1 MARIHHMARTHPLR
15 RGAFFS
21 TRRFLLCVGAALAGM
36 CFLCAGPARA
46 ITINLTPVDLGN
58 NPNVDLDG
66 TGLDAIMDYVAGVYH
81 DIIEDTN
88 TLELTY
94 SWDSNLTSFAG
105 QHQFGTELNGKEV
118 TANIRFNPARSW
130 FVDPTPADDSEYTMS
145 QVLYN
150 FGPNALSVTQK
161 ANRFSGTVTDVF
173 EAGYN
178 GPAVPGGDADGLLD
192 LVTLAFQE
200 IGHALGMS
208 SSFSGT
214 LIEVA
219 DLNGN
224 LPGGVFSENDF
235 DYDVN
240 PVFVRNDV
248 MALLPRGT
256 TSGDGI
262 AHLNGNDA
270 AMSSLGSD
278 RRVKASAA
286 DIFAL
291 AAGSNWTSIDLPR
304 QDFLGG
310 GTWNTPGNWMGN
322 QTPGAADDAYVR
334 LGDSIGL
341 SANDVVGSLTVDNNS
356 FVVTLA
362 NKLDVVKTATIQSTS
377 TINRSQIWV
386 TTGGELEADD
396 LVINSGGDLKLEN
409 GLADVNTL
417 TLNDDAT
424 LFGRGTVDVA
434 TSLNNNGSIEAT
446 TGLTLTLTT
455 ASVFGIWDLDG
466 TSGNGVVRAVS
477 GDLVVQ
483 GGLSDAF
490 DGIMVIGANHYADF
504 DTAWTL
510 GSGGRLE
517 LIGNATDPADMR
529 GSTLTVLG
537 DLQVSDRGLISAP
550 VTFGS
555 TADVSI
561 LGPDGRLSLTGPT
574 TLLSGGSYTGREIQ
588 FDNTV
593 NVNGNVTLS
602 TTIADLDGNNGSTT
616 INVNNGTFSVN
627 TSFLDDNNN
636 FFDGTINVIF
646 GAKFAPDVD
655 GTSWNLRGT
664 LNLGGVDGFLTLP
677 LAGDDVNV
685 LNTGTISVDGP
696 VRIEAVV
703 HLNGGSIQTADAL
716 TDVIL
721 STASNTISGGSVDG
735 PGQLSASS
743 GVELRGFG
751 TINTSIGFGGTSML
765 IAENGTLSI
774 NGTLTDVG
782 TLGTNGPASVL
793 EVNSFWNTNA
803 ADQVVLNQGQLTGG
817 TVTNGGTITG
827 RGLIAAAGLRNN
839 GTLSANGGGLFI
851 DVTSVLLLDL
861 DGTNN
866 AGVIEAVNGSVQVD
880 NDFAAIQSFNG
891 TLTVGTGQE
900 YRMLFDGLDNTGQV
914 TLTGGTYVAPLFQQ
928 SGNMTVQTSP
938 SVLESSSIFNPASVT
953 LIHANL
959 RLVGTT
965 VVEAG
970 AAVSGAATLINTAGS
985 HLQLKNGALL
995 GVDLQNDGSMEVG
1008 DSAGI
1013 ADVRGIVTLSSTSA
1027 VIEELEGTALGAYDR
1042 LEITESAALDGSL
1055 RVVFGRA
1062 FVPMVGDFF
1071 DIIEADLGVS
1081 GAFSSVLFPAIPNA
1095 GMGIQY
1101 NPTTA
1106 RLLVGLIGDLNFDGF
1121 VGIED
1126 LNIVLGGWNGNV
1138 NAGVWGLGD
1147 PSGDGF
1153 VGIEDLNTVLG
1164 NWNAGIPPAAQ
1175 ASGTVPE
1182 PGTLSLLALSSAIV
1196 CRRRRVRCGC
1206 RV

>member
-1 MARIHHMARTHPLR
+1 MSSQFITSRP
-15 RGAFFS
+15 FS
-21 TRRFLLCVGAALAGM
+21 KTSGLLAALCLALSSPSTWG
-36 CFLCAGPARA
+36 
-46 ITINLTPVDLGN
+46 ITIDLTPIDLGD
-58 NPNVDLDG
+58 NPNVDMDG
-66 TGLDAIMDYVAGVYH
+66 SGLDAVMNYVASVYE
-81 DIIEDTN
+81 DIIEDTH
-88 TLELTY
+88 TLTLTY
-94 SWDSNLTSFAG
+94 SWDSALSSFAG
-105 QHQFGTELNGKEV
+105 QHQFGTEVNGREV

-130 FVDPTPADDSEYTMS
+130 FVDPTPADDSEFTMS

-150 FGPNALSVTQK
+150 FGPNALSPTQK

-178 GPAVPGGDADGLLD
+178 GPAVPLGAADGLLD
-192 LVTLAFQE
+192 LVTVAFQE
-200 IGHALGMS
+200 VGHALGMS

-224 LPGGVFSENDF
+224 LPMGVMSENDF

-262 AHLNGNDA
+262 AHLNSNDA
-270 AMSSLGSD
+270 VMSSLGSD
-278 RRVKASAA
+278 RRVKPSAA
-286 DIFAL
+286 DIFAQ

-310 GTWNTPGNWMGN
+310 GSWNTPGNWMGN

-341 SANDVVGSLTVDNNS
+341 SASDFVGSLTVDNNS

-362 NKLDVVKTATIQSTS
+362 NKLTVIKTTTIQSTS

-386 TTGGELEADD
+386 TTGGELEADA

-409 GLADVNTL
+409 GLLDVNTL
-417 TLNDDAT
+417 TINDQGT
-424 LFGRGTVDVA
+424 VFGRGTVDVA
-434 TSLNNNGSIEAT
+434 NSMTNNGTIEAS
-446 TGLTLTLTT
+446 TGLTLTLAT

-466 TSGNGVVRAVS
+466 TTGNGVVHAIS

-490 DGIMVIGANHYADF
+490 DGVMVIGANHFADF

-510 GSGGRLE
+510 GAGGRVE
-517 LIGNATDPADMR
+517 FIGNATNAADLR
-529 GSTLTVLG
+529 GSTATVLG

-555 TADVSI
+555 TANVSI

-574 TLLSGGSYTGREIQ
+574 TLQAGGSYTGLEIQ

-602 TTIADLDGNNGSTT
+602 TTIADLDGNNGNTT

-627 TSFLDDNNN
+627 TSFLDDSNN

-664 LNLGGVDGFLTLP
+664 LGLGGVDGFLTLP

-685 LNTGTISVDGP
+685 LAAGVIDVDGP
-696 VRIEAVV
+696 VKIEATV

-716 TDVIL
+716 TDVVL
-721 STASNTISGGSVDG
+721 STASNTISGGSVNG
-735 PGQLSASS
+735 PGKLSASS

-751 TINTSIGFGGTSML
+751 SINTAIGFGGTSML

-774 NGTLTDVG
+774 NGTLVDVG
-782 TLGTNGPASVL
+782 TLGTNGPSSVL

-803 ADQVVLNQGQLTGG
+803 ADQVGLNQGQLTGG
-817 TVTNGGTITG
+817 VITNGGTITG
-827 RGLIAAAGLRNN
+827 QGFIGPAGVRNN
-839 GTLSANGGGLFI
+839 GTISANGGGLFI
-851 DVTSVLLLDL
+851 EVTNVLLLDL
-861 DGTNN
+861 DGTND
-866 AGVIEAVNGSVQVD
+866 AGVIEAVNGSVQVN
-880 NDFAAIQSFNG
+880 NDFAAIQTFNG

-914 TLTGGTYVAPLFQQ
+914 TLTGGTYAAPLFEQ

-938 SVLESSSIFNPASVT
+938 SVLDSSSVFNPASVT

-959 RLVGTT
+959 SLVGTT

-970 AAVSGAATLINTAGS
+970 AAVSGTATLVNTPGS

-995 GVDLQNDGSMEVG
+995 GVDLQNDGTLEVG

-1013 ADVRGIVTLSSTSA
+1013 ADVRGVVTLTSTSG
-1027 VIEELEGTALGAYDR
+1027 VIEELEGTALGAFDR
-1042 LEITESAALDGSL
+1042 LEILESAALDGSL
-1055 RVVFGRA
+1055 RVVLGRA

-1071 DIIEADLGVS
+1071 DIIEADLGVT
-1081 GAFSSVLFPAIPNA
+1081 GAFSSVLFPSIPNA

-1121 VGIED
+1121 VGIDD
-1126 LNIVLGGWNGNV
+1126 LNIVLGGWNASV

-1153 VGIEDLNTVLG
+1153 VGIDDLNAVLG
-1164 NWNAGIPPAAQ
+1164 NWNAGTPPLAD
-1175 ASGTVPE
+1175 ASANIPE
-1182 PGTLSLLALSSAIV
+1182 PCSLMCLGLGALGLLRRPGGLASP
-1196 CRRRRVRCGC
+1196 RD
-1206 RV
+1206 